1 MSETALKVEVE
12 NLSEVKRKLRVEVP
26 AAEVSEEVDRA
37 YRELGKKAKVKGF
50 RPGKV
55 PRSVLELYYRKE
67 IEQEV
72 SDALVRRSLGEALK
86 EQNLDPIN
94 LSWPE
99 PPPEV
104 LAGQEFRYSVEVEIN
119 PEFTVENYLG
129 LELKAPEVTV
139 KDAEVEARLEEIRQ
153 GNAMLKPLP
162 ESRGAQEGDFVVMD
176 YQAYFGGKAVEGGK
190 GEGAYVQIG
199 SGNFNADFERGL
211 VGLTPGT
218 ETRITVDLPKDFAN
232 PLLAGKEVEFQVK
245 VVDLREKIVPELDD
259 TFAQSLGGNFQVVA
273 DLREAVREDIIK
285 VRERERQAYLEN
297 EAVDQILAHT
307 SFEMPPSLVQQEQE
321 SIVREQWE
329 RMQQQGMNLGGMDP
343 QRMMEVVKPMAER
356 RVRTQLLLGQ
366 IATQEGIEVDDAEV
380 EATLARIAVG
390 SGQDVNEVKKYYQEH
405 DFLGALR
412 RQLYNEKSM
421 KLLLDKAEVT
431 NAPPATG
438 EEKDKEKA

>member
-12 NLSEVKRKLRVEVP
+12 NLSEVKRKLRIEVP
-26 AAEVSEEVDRA
+26 AAEVSAEIDRA
-37 YRELGKKAKVKGF
+37 YREMGKRAKVKGF

-55 PRSVLELYYRKE
+55 PRSVLELYYHKD

-72 SDALVRRSLGEALK
+72 SDNLVRRSLGEALK
-86 EQNLDPIN
+86 EQELEAIN

-99 PPPEV
+99 PPPAV
-104 LAGQEFRYSVEVEIN
+104 LAGQDYRYSVEIEIN
-119 PEFTVENYLG
+119 PEFAVENYLE

-139 KDAEVEARLEEIRQ
+139 TDTEVDARMEEIRQ
-153 GNAMLKPLP
+153 GNAMLKPLA

-176 YQAYFGGKAVEGGK
+176 YQAYFAGKAVEGGK
-190 GEGAYVQIG
+190 AEGFYVQIG

-245 VVDLREKIVPELDD
+245 VMDLREKVVPELDD
-259 TFAQSLGGNFQVVA
+259 SFAQSLGGNFQTVA

-297 EAVDQILAHT
+297 EAVEQILAHT

-329 RMQQQGMNLGGMDP
+329 RMQQQGMNVAGMDP
-343 QRMMEVVKPMAER
+343 SRMLEVVKPMAER
-356 RVRTQLLLGQ
+356 RVRTKLLLDR
-366 IATQEGIEVDDAEV
+366 IATQEGLEVDDAEV

-390 SGQDVNEVKKYYQEH
+390 SGQDVNEVKKYYQEQ

-412 RQLYNEKSM
+412 RQLRNEKTM
-421 KLLLDKAEVT
+421 KLLLDKATIT
-431 NAPPATG
+431 NAPIETG
-438 EEKDKEKA
+438 EDKEKA